1 MVYKYKR
8 KTNQAQWSEDSMMLA
23 IADCNSGIP
32 VKTTAKKY
40 GLPYAT
46 LYRHWKKGSSTAQLG
61 RFRKVFNDEQEGDL
75 RTYLYDMDSVFY
87 GLTREDFKTLVF
99 EYAKRN
105 NVTYP
110 PSWDK
115 NKKAGDDWLAG
126 FMRRNPQITLRT
138 PDATSIGRVKGFNRP
153 QVERFY
159 KLLSEQI
166 DKCRI
171 DGTRIFNVDETGIQ
185 TSTNKP
191 PKVLSVK
198 GKKQVGVISSTERGQ
213 TTTVVCCCNA
223 SGSFVPPFMIF
234 ARKRMQDRLLDGSPP
249 ETRGSCSASGW
260 INGEIFLDWLNF
272 LLATP
277 AYLKSATPN
286 NAIKGF
292 QSTGIWPTNKD
303 IWGEEDYAPSS
314 TTMTDRNTTDQQE
327 IIIDSNSQDVEITID
342 IEKSST
348 SGLQSQ
354 SLQIDVEPLEQI
366 QREFIENVNV
376 EVEDA
381 VENSIMGIESV
392 SNKKQISSRGTSPSI
407 LVELPDKDPLTCN
420 VVVVT
425 AVTDN
430 TQKLSRQQEAMSP
443 EDIMNQGADLTQD
456 SIEIKKDQFK
466 GDDENIK
473 DLESCTARPLAYFS
487 PKDIRPLPMPHVSVG
502 TRKRKVQKSEVLTS
516 TPVKREQKEKFIKIN
531 AKAMKNMNIDLNA
544 KPKTAIKKN
553 TKTTENIIVKKS
565 KDSGKENE
573 EEQCV
578 CYYCGENYIEINK
591 KPVDDWIQCDKCK
604 QWSHEKCTAYEGI
617 GLFFCDICTD

>member
-61 RFRKVFNDEQEGDL
+61 RFRKVFNDGQEGDL
-75 RTYLYDMDSVFY
+75 RTYLYEMDSVFY

-126 FMRRNPQITLRT
+126 FIRRNPQITLRI
-138 PDATSIGRVKGFNRP
+138 PEATTIGRVKGFNRP

-166 DKCRI
+166 EKCQI
-171 DGTRIFNVDETGIQ
+171 DGTRIYNIDETGIQ

-198 GKKQVGVISSTERGQ
+198 GKRQVGVISSTERGQ

-260 INGEIFLDWLNF
+260 INGEIFLDWLKF
-272 LLATP
+272 FV
-277 AYLKSATPN
+277 
-286 NAIKGF
+286 GHVR
-292 QSTGIWPTNKD
+292 PTKD
-303 IWGEEDYAPSS
+303 KKLFYFW
-314 TTMTDRNTTDQQE
+314 TTMKAINTTQLYSTQLK
-327 IIIDSNSQDVEITID
+327 IM
-342 IEKSST
+342 SSFCLCHRT
-348 SGLQSQ
+348 PQTNFNLWTW
-354 SLQIDVEPLEQI
+354 LYMVHL
-366 QREFIENVNV
+366 
-376 EVEDA
+376 
-381 VENSIMGIESV
+381 
-392 SNKKQISSRGTSPSI
+392 KYSSS
-407 LVELPDKDPLTCN
+407 
-420 VVVVT
+420 
-425 AVTDN
+425 
-430 TQKLSRQQEAMSP
+430 
-443 EDIMNQGADLTQD
+443 
-456 SIEIKKDQFK
+456 
-466 GDDENIK
+466 
-473 DLESCTARPLAYFS
+473 
-487 PKDIRPLPMPHVSVG
+487 
-502 TRKRKVQKSEVLTS
+502 
-516 TPVKREQKEKFIKIN
+516 
-531 AKAMKNMNIDLNA
+531 
-544 KPKTAIKKN
+544 
-553 TKTTENIIVKKS
+553 KKS
-565 KDSGKENE
+565 IDFKRL
-573 EEQCV
+573 
-578 CYYCGENYIEINK
+578 
-591 KPVDDWIQCDKCK
+591 IQV
-604 QWSHEKCTAYEGI
+604 G
-617 GLFFCDICTD
+617 